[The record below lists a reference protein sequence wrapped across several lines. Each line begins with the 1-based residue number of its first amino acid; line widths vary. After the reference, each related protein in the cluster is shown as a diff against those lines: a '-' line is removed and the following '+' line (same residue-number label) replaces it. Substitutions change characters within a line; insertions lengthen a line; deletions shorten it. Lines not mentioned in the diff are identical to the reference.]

1 MTSPS
6 QPFRRGVRAAALA
19 ALLLAAGARP
29 GAAQLFD
36 PFRSAPAP
44 AAAPAP
50 APAETAAPSREA
62 GRQPNRARQWG
73 RAARASRSVESP
85 AKGPPPPKT
94 LTLVA
99 GEPGS
104 AALDMAADLSAT
116 VSDERLRV
124 LALLGGGGS
133 RTLSDLV
140 GTRGVDMGVV
150 TTLDLREA
158 ESTEANKHIVA
169 IAKLDTM
176 ALHVLARDEIRHL
189 TDLDG
194 RTVNLGEEGSST
206 QAMGRAVLKAFGIR
220 YTEVNLGQRQA
231 IARMK
236 AGETIAAS
244 LALSGKP
251 AALYAGLNRE
261 SGLHFLEL
269 PYEPNLDPLY
279 FPATLG
285 PADYP
290 GLIGRD
296 ESVGAIAV
304 TSALVAFDWE
314 TGSERYRRLSAFTT
328 ALFDRFETLQEA
340 GRHPRWRDVNLAADL
355 PGWRRFKPAREILE
369 RRRQAAAGS
378 PAAAAE

>member
-6 QPFRRGVRAAALA
+6 QPIRRVVRAVAVAALF
-19 ALLLAAGARP
+19 LAP
-29 GAAQLFD
+29 GATPASAQLFD
-36 PFRSAPAP
+36 PFRPAPTPAP

-50 APAETAAPSREA
+50 APAATVLPAREA
-62 GRQPNRARQWG
+62 RETRRQPNRTWR
-73 RAARASRSVESP
+73 RARATRSPASPAESP
-85 AKGPPPPKT
+85 TPPKT

-104 AALDMAADLSAT
+104 AALDMAADLSAS

-124 LALLGGGGS
+124 LTLLGGGGS
-133 RTLSDLV
+133 RTLSDV
-140 GTRGVDMGVV
+140 IGTKGVDMGVV

-158 ESTEANKHIVA
+158 EGTETNKHVVA

-206 QAMGRAVLKAFGIR
+206 QAMGRALLKAFGIR
-220 YTEVNLGQRQA
+220 YTEANLGQRQA
-231 IARMK
+231 IERMR

-251 AALYAGLNRE
+251 APLYAGLTRE

-269 PYEPNLDPLY
+269 PYEQNLDPLF

-290 GLIGRD
+290 GLIGKD
-296 ESVGAIAV
+296 ETVGAIAV
-304 TSALVAFDWE
+304 TAALVAIDWDP
-314 TGSERYRRLSAFTT
+314 GSERYRRLSAFTT
-328 ALFDRFETLQEA
+328 ALFDRFEGLQEP

-369 RRRQAAAGS
+369 QRRQAAA
-378 PAAAAE
+378 E